1 MIEFSSL
8 SNGQRDCIYAWDIS
22 NIFIASSLLLSIFY
36 MSTQILKCT
45 TVARE
50 SWYEYKISIIMV
62 VYIMGFCV
70 KNALKWWW
78 AKVQKCTQNS
88 TMTWKEKV
96 QKKNSYDEWN
106 YNDYYRRIQCVFFCL
121 ILFNWLPPFATKFK
135 KPFHTDRWKTK
146 RRKKMKMGNEPT
158 LYLNKGTW
166 LPRIMMQRKVSENWS
181 E

>member
-96 QKKNSYDEWN
+96 QKKIHTTNEITMIIIGESSVCFFVWFSLIDFLHLLPNLKSHFTLTDEK
-106 YNDYYRRIQCVFFCL
+106 
-121 ILFNWLPPFATKFK
+121 PKEEK
-135 KPFHTDRWKTK
+135 KWKWE
-146 RRKKMKMGNEPT
+146 MN
-158 LYLNKGTW
+158 
-166 LPRIMMQRKVSENWS
+166 QRYIWIKVLGCQELWCSVK
-181 E
+181 